1 MNLDQNN
8 AEWTPRQNMGFEYTQ
23 YSSNLPKEAHE
34 VREDKLWK
42 IEFQGKASDPPGID
56 RLSSGG
62 GPFVIFYN
70 LNSFV
75 VTNKGCSKQLDLVD
89 ITPEDWSQK
98 HIKLTSPNYMPPEVY
113 EFMVNHEVINPVNQ
127 EIVIGEFLDSGSYNP
142 KTIVKVCLWNTLVAR
157 FLSEIGEPA
166 SEESVKT
173 MNQVLLER
181 RSAVLDALSKDSN
194 EDPVEIAK
202 KPFS

>member
-1 MNLDQNN
+1 
-8 AEWTPRQNMGFEYTQ
+8 
-23 YSSNLPKEAHE
+23 
-34 VREDKLWK
+34 
-42 IEFQGKASDPPGID
+42 
-56 RLSSGG
+56 
-62 GPFVIFYN
+62 
-70 LNSFV
+70 
-75 VTNKGCSKQLDLVD
+75 
-89 ITPEDWSQK
+89 
-98 HIKLTSPNYMPPEVY
+98 MPPEVY